1 MISKPVILRAGEY
14 KCRIFEMHLK
24 LRDQKPKNTMYI
36 IQTAMLD
43 VMVTTKQKP
52 KMDMHTKKRN
62 DSKQH

>member
-1 MISKPVILRAGEY
+1 
-14 KCRIFEMHLK
+14 MHLK